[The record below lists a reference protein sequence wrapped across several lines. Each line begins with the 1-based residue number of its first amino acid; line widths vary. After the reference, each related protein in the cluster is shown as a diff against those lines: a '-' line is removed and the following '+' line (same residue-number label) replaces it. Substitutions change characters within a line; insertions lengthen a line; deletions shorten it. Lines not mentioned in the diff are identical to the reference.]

1 MVSIKRSWADTLSRL
16 ESGSPVLTP
25 VLTRVAQV
33 AGQRQG
39 RGQVG
44 RHHQGGEDGQAEQA
58 NLVTHCPL
66 HLD

>member
-1 MVSIKRSWADTLSRL
+1 MVSIEGSWADTLSRL

-39 RGQVG
+39 RGRVG
-44 RHHQGGEDGQAEQA
+44 RHHQGGEDGQA
-58 NLVTHCPL
+58 
-66 HLD
+66 